1 MYVNLRDKKRLIV
14 VGSVGFDHIMR
25 MSRKFDEFIL
35 PDKLFNLNVSFTV
48 DSFQK
53 EYGGTGGNCCYG
65 LGLLGVKSYLMS
77 TFGKD
82 SNEYVNHLSTA
93 GVDISLSRTS
103 ESLLCAQGFVVSDAK
118 ENQIWGYYPG
128 AMIENKKMSMKSVVK
143 HSDLV
148 AMLPNDPESYEKFID
163 ELIELK
169 LDYIFDPAFFIANLP
184 VVSLVRGISH
194 ARIVIGNEYEIE
206 LLQRKTHTEI
216 ENWLDKG
223 VVVITTKGKNGSL
236 IQYGTA
242 KQTVGAVKN
251 LMIKD
256 PTGAGDAYRAGFL
269 AGIMAGETLEKSA
282 QMGSIVSSFK
292 LEQVGTQTYTFTQK
306 EFESRLNNNY

>member
-1 MYVNLRDKKRLIV
+1 
-14 VGSVGFDHIMR
+14 
-25 MSRKFDEFIL
+25 
-35 PDKLFNLNVSFTV
+35 
-48 DSFQK
+48 
-53 EYGGTGGNCCYG
+53 
-65 LGLLGVKSYLMS
+65 
-77 TFGKD
+77 
-82 SNEYVNHLSTA
+82 
-93 GVDISLSRTS
+93 
-103 ESLLCAQGFVVSDAK
+103 
-118 ENQIWGYYPG
+118 
-128 AMIENKKMSMKSVVK
+128 MKSVVK